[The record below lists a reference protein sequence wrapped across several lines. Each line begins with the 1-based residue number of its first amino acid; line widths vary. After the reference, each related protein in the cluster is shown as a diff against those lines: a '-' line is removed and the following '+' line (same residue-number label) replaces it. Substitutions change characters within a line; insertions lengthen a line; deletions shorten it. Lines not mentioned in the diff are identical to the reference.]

1 MAYSSYSPNE
11 ERFGFSTSGSF
22 KCAYDSER
30 VIVIAFLIS
39 LAALLVGMIICFAL
53 CYEMLFTPI
62 DLDKATEA
70 AMQGSRG
77 GVFGFNPAEYG
88 LSAMG
93 MVFLFYLEI
102 AGLIAFAVT
111 LAFLKTGKTCT
122 FKANENYMEIN
133 SLGKNP
139 ETTVIFY
146 NDVINVTATERKFL
160 FLGGINVT
168 IYTKQDFFEFR
179 YIHDHLSKTGGL
191 SETPFNIIME
201 RAELVSKPKYTPGS
215 H

>member
-11 ERFGFSTSGSF
+11 ERFGFSAAGSF

-39 LAALLVGMIICFAL
+39 LAVLLVGMVICFAL
-53 CYEMLFTPI
+53 CCEMLFTPVDI
-62 DLDKATEA
+62 NA
-70 AMQGSRG
+70 AAAAAERGSRQF
-77 GVFGFNPAEYG
+77 FGFNPVEYG
-88 LSAMG
+88 LSAMA

-111 LAFLKTGKTCT
+111 LAFLKTGINCT

-133 SLGKNP
+133 EQGKNSR
-139 ETTVIFY
+139 TAVIFY
-146 NDVINVTATERKFL
+146 NDVINITATERKFL

-191 SETPFNIIME
+191 SETPFNIICNFFFVITK
-201 RAELVSKPKYTPGS
+201 L
-215 H
+215 

>member
-39 LAALLVGMIICFAL
+39 LAALLVGIVISFAL
-53 CYEMLFTPI
+53 CYEMLFTPVDI
-62 DLDKATEA
+62 NA
-70 AMQGSRG
+70 AAAAGERG
-77 GVFGFNPAEYG
+77 ERQIFGFNPVEYG
-88 LSAMG
+88 LSAMA
-93 MVFLFYLEI
+93 MVFLFGLEI
-102 AGLIAFAVT
+102 VGLIAFAIT

-122 FKANENYMEIN
+122 FKANENYMEIVEQ
-133 SLGKNP
+133 GKNP
-139 ETTVIFY
+139 QTTVIFY
-146 NDVINVTATERKFL
+146 NDVINATSSERRFL
-160 FLGGINVT
+160 FLSGINVT
-168 IYTKQDFFEFR
+168 VYTKQNIFEFR
-179 YIHDHLSKTGGL
+179 YIHNHLSKTGGL

-201 RAELVSKPKYTPGS
+201 RAELVSKPKYMPGS

>member
-39 LAALLVGMIICFAL
+39 LGVLLLGILINFVL
-53 CYEMLFTPI
+53 CYELLFTPVDI
-62 DLDKATEA
+62 NA
-70 AMQGSRG
+70 AAAAGERVERQI
-77 GVFGFNPAEYG
+77 FGFNPAEYG
-88 LSAMG
+88 LTAIG
-93 MVFLFYLEI
+93 MVFLFWLEI
-102 AGLIAFAVT
+102 VGIIAFAIT
-111 LAFLKTGKTCT
+111 LAVLKTGITCT
-122 FKANENYMEIN
+122 FKANENYMEIVEQV
-133 SLGKNP
+133 KNP
-139 ETTVIFY
+139 RTTVIFY

-160 FLGGINVT
+160 FLSGINVT
-168 IYTKQDFFEFR
+168 VYTKQNFFEYR
-179 YIHDHLSKTGGL
+179 YIHNHLSKTGGI

>member
-11 ERFGFSTSGSF
+11 ECFGFSTSGSF

-30 VIVIAFLIS
+30 VIIIAFLIS

-53 CYEMLFTPI
+53 CYEMLFTPVDI
-62 DLDKATEA
+62 NA
-70 AMQGSRG
+70 AAAAAERG
-77 GVFGFNPAEYG
+77 ERQIFGFNPVEYG

-93 MVFLFYLEI
+93 MFFLFWLEI
-102 AGLIAFAVT
+102 VGLIAFAIT
-111 LAFLKTGKTCT
+111 LAFLKTGITCT

-133 SLGKNP
+133 EQGKNP
-139 ETTVIFY
+139 RTTVIFY

-168 IYTKQDFFEFR
+168 VYTKQNVFEFR
-179 YIHDHLSKTGGL
+179 YIHNHLSKTGGL
-191 SETPFNIIME
+191 AETPFNIIME
-201 RAELVSKPKYTPGS
+201 RAELVSKPKYMK
-215 H
+215 

>member
-11 ERFGFSTSGSF
+11 ERFGFSTKGSF
-22 KCAYDSER
+22 RIAYDSER
-30 VIVIAFLIS
+30 VIVTVFLIS
-39 LAALLVGMIICFAL
+39 LAALLAGMIICFAL
-53 CYEMLFTPI
+53 CYEMLFTPV
-62 DLDKATEA
+62 DVERAATG
-70 AMQGSRG
+70 QRRDI
-77 GVFGFNPAEYG
+77 FGFNPVEYG

-93 MVFLFYLEI
+93 MVFLFWLEI
-102 AGLIAFAVT
+102 VGLIAFAVT
-111 LAFLKTGKTCT
+111 LTFLKTGKTCT
-122 FKANENYMEIN
+122 FKANENYMEIVKQ
-133 SLGKNP
+133 SKNP

-168 IYTKQDFFEFR
+168 IYTKQDFLEFR

-201 RAELVSKPKYTPGS
+201 RAELVSKPKYMPGS

>member
-11 ERFGFSTSGSF
+11 ERFGFSAAGSF

-39 LAALLVGMIICFAL
+39 LAVLLVGMVICFAL
-53 CYEMLFTPI
+53 CYEMLFTPVDI
-62 DLDKATEA
+62 NA
-70 AMQGSRG
+70 AAAAAEQGERQI
-77 GVFGFNPAEYG
+77 FGFNPVEYG

-93 MVFLFYLEI
+93 MVFLFWLEI
-102 AGLIAFAVT
+102 VGLIAFAVT
-111 LAFLKTGKTCT
+111 LAFLKTGINCT

-146 NDVINVTATERKFL
+146 NDVINITATERKFL

-201 RAELVSKPKYTPGS
+201 RAELVSKPKYMPGS